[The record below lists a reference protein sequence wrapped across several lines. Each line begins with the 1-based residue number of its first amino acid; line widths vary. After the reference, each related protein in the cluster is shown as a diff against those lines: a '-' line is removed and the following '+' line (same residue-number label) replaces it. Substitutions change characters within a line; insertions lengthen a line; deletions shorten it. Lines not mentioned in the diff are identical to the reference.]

1 MQEVCELQE
10 QVRDLMFYLNAKDKL
25 QEVSDVSQ
33 EEIQGGQI
41 VIGEASAS
49 SSDAV
54 PSKPRKK
61 KNR

>member
-1 MQEVCELQE
+1 
-10 QVRDLMFYLNAKDKL
+10 MFYLNAKDKL

-49 SSDAV
+49 ASSEGG
-54 PSKPRKK
+54 SKSRKK
-61 KNR
+61 KHR

>member
-1 MQEVCELQE
+1 
-10 QVRDLMFYLNAKDKL
+10 MFYLNAKDKL

-49 SSDAV
+49 SSEGV
-54 PSKPRKK
+54 SSKPRKK
-61 KNR
+61 KNRWFV